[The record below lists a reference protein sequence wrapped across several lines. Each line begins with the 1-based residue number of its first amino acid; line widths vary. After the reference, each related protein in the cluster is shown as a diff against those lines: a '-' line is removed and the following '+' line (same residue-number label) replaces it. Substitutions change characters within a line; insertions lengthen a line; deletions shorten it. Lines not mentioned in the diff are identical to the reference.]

1 MMKSKQEELVG
12 TYYTLS
18 IARQLDYDKFYLY
31 PMISHS
37 TAIDGST
44 ITELENQIMLLAL
57 H

>member
-1 MMKSKQEELVG
+1 MMKSKMEELAG

-18 IARQLDYDKFYLY
+18 IARQLDYDRFYLY

-37 TAIDGST
+37 TPIDGST
-44 ITELENQIMLLAL
+44 ITELEYQIMLMAL